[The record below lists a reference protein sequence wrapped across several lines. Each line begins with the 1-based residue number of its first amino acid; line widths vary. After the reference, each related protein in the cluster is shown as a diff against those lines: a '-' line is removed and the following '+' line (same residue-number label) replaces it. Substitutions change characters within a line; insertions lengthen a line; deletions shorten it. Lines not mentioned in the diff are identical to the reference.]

1 MMKRREFM
9 GKLAGSVA
17 AVAATPAWT
26 DETPLTP
33 SSPLP
38 RRPLGKCGITLPVIG
53 FSGIVA
59 RDNTPESVD
68 RIVGLSLDMGID
80 FFDVAASYGNSEE
93 MLAPA
98 LKPRRKDI
106 LLATKTRLRTAEGA
120 KEEFERSCE
129 ILGTDYFDMYLVHGI
144 QHVDKDVDAAFEAG
158 GVMEFVLEKQREGRI
173 RFLGFS
179 SHSTESA
186 LAAMDRHDFDFF
198 YFPISY
204 VSYMKGDFG
213 PAALAK
219 AKEKEIPCISL
230 KALARQRWPEGTPRT
245 ERCAKCWYQPIE
257 DNEEASLAIR
267 WALSQ
272 PVVSILP
279 PGEERLYRKAL
290 ELSGNLASITPEET
304 RQLEALASD
313 MAPLFPR

>member
-1 MMKRREFM
+1 MMKRREFI
-9 GKLAGSVA
+9 GSLAGSAA
-17 AVAATPAWT
+17 AVATGSAWP
-26 DETPLTP
+26 ET
-33 SSPLP
+33 SSSLKALP
-38 RRPLGKCGITLPVIG
+38 RRPLGKTGITLPVIG

-59 RDNTPESVD
+59 RDNTPEGVD
-68 RIVGLSLDMGID
+68 RIVGKSLDMGID
-80 FFDVAASYGNSEE
+80 FYDIAASYGNSEE

-98 LKPRRKDI
+98 LKPRRGDI
-106 LLATKTRLRTAEGA
+106 ILATKTRERTREAAEA
-120 KEEFERSCE
+120 EFNRSCE

-144 QHVDKDVDAAFEAG
+144 QHVDRDVDAAFAEG

-186 LAAMDRHDFDFF
+186 LAALDRHDFDFF

-213 PAALAK
+213 PAVLAK
-219 AKEKEIPCISL
+219 AAEREVPCISL
-230 KALARQRWPEGTPRT
+230 KAMARQRWPEGTPRG
-245 ERCAKCWYQPIE
+245 EQCAKCWYQPIE
-257 DNEEASLAIR
+257 DDEEASLAVR

-272 PVVSILP
+272 PVASILP

-290 ELSGNLASITPEET
+290 ELSSNLSPITPEET
-304 RQLEALASD
+304 QILAALAED
-313 MAPLFPR
+313 MSPLFPR